1 MQRTLVAIL
10 LISSLCFTAM
20 AQSAPRLVVLNK
32 DDATL
37 VVVDT
42 ASGKILGRVP
52 VGEAPHEAAVSTDG
66 RLAFAANYGAQTPGS
81 TISVV
86 DLSTMKELRR
96 VDVSPMRR
104 PHGLFFHDGRLYFT
118 AETNRLIGRYDPAA
132 DRIDW
137 LMGTGLTGTHMVWV
151 SPDGARIATANI
163 GSNAIG
169 IFDRGPNQQWA
180 LTVVPVGRGPEG
192 FDVSPDGR
200 ELWAAHSQ
208 DGGVSIVDPATKKVT
223 LTFDAQTKRSNRLK
237 FTPDG
242 THVLITDVDSGDV
255 VVIDAASHQ
264 IVKRIALGKSP
275 EGILVDPDG
284 SRAFVAVTGEH
295 YIAVVDLKTWTVKG
309 RIEPGKGP
317 DGMAWLQ

>member
-1 MQRTLVAIL
+1 MQTVLAAVLMASL
-10 LISSLCFTAM
+10 LG

-42 ASGKILGRVP
+42 STGKILGRVA

-66 RLAFAANYGAQTPGS
+66 KLAFAANYGSQTPGA

-86 DLSTMKELRR
+86 DLGTMNELHR
-96 VDVSPMRR
+96 VDISPLRR
-104 PHGLFFHDGRLYFT
+104 PHGLYFHDGRLYFT
-118 AETNRLIGRYDPAA
+118 AETNRLIGRYDPAT
-132 DRIDW
+132 DKVDW
-137 LMGTGLTGTHMVWV
+137 LMGTGLTGTHMIWV

-169 IFDRGPNQQWA
+169 IFERSQNQQWSFI
-180 LTVVPVGRGPEG
+180 VVPVGRGPEG

-208 DGGVSIVDPATKKVT
+208 DGGVSIVDLATKKVST
-223 LTFDAQTKRSNRLK
+223 TFDAQTKRSNRLK

-242 THVLITDVDSGDV
+242 KHVLISDLDSGDL

-264 IVKRIALGKSP
+264 IARRIALGKSP
-275 EGILVDPDG
+275 EGVLVDPDG
-284 SRAFVAVTGEH
+284 SRAFVAVTGENS
-295 YIAVVDLKTWTVKG
+295 IAVIDLKTWSVTSRIQPG
-309 RIEPGKGP
+309 RGP
-317 DGMAWLQ
+317 DGMALVR

>member
-1 MQRTLVAIL
+1 
-10 LISSLCFTAM
+10 
-20 AQSAPRLVVLNK
+20 VVLNK

-42 ASGKILGRVP
+42 ATGRILGRVP

-66 RLAFAANYGAQTPGS
+66 RLAFAANYGAQTPGG
-81 TISVV
+81 TISVI

-118 AETNRLIGRYDPAA
+118 AEANRLIGRYDPAA

-137 LMGTGLTGTHMVWV
+137 LMGTGLTGTHMLWV
-151 SPDGARIATANI
+151 SPDGSRIATANI

-169 IFDRGPNQQWA
+169 IFDRGQNQQWSF
-180 LTVVPVGRGPEG
+180 TVVPVGRGPEG

-208 DGGVSIVDPATKKVT
+208 DGGVSIIDPATKKVT
-223 LTFDAQTKRSNRLK
+223 ATFDAQTKRSNRLK

-242 THVLITDVDSGDV
+242 RHVLISDVDFGDV

-275 EGILVDPDG
+275 EGILVDPEG
-284 SRAFVAVTGEH
+284 SRAFVAVTGEN
-295 YIAVVDLKTWTVKG
+295 YIAVVDLKTWTVTG

-317 DGMAWLQ
+317 DGMALVR